1 MSYLVA
7 LRSLSLLMPRMTW
20 AEVACMCI
28 TSDEPAV
35 RAATKS
41 LGVDEKF
48 WPILAVAVLMRPY
61 RGANVRA
68 SYFV

>member
-1 MSYLVA
+1 
-7 LRSLSLLMPRMTW
+7 
-20 AEVACMCI
+20 MCI